1 MWALTR
7 TLLRLSHAQAAA
19 DARRRAYASYQ
30 AELAPLAKAKE
41 EGREATFEFAP
52 VERMWRD
59 VQKEAAT
66 DLGLI
71 SESVGDEGVDRRV
84 AVYSIAAVQTGD
96 DSEDPGGRR
105 MASQAAMV
113 AAARAQQRRAPKL
126 SDTAPRMPVEGGAGL
141 VKLNTNKRDLRTTA
155 EIQEEMQAKR
165 RKLAGGEP
173 TSVDAAAKLKEA
185 QLRAAG
191 LAGDDSD

>member
-7 TLLRLSHAQAAA
+7 TLFRLSHAQAAA

-113 AAARAQQRRAPKL
+113 AAARAQLRRAPKL

-173 TSVDAAAKLKEA
+173 TAVDAAAKLKEA